1 MSGQVAVGAGF
12 IAVGSIAAVGSG
24 FIAAV
29 GSSILRGHRN

>member
-1 MSGQVAVGAGF
+1 MSGKVAVGAGF
-12 IAVGSIAAVGSG
+12 IAVGSIAVGSG